1 MKTESSK
8 PERLFIGVPVTPDA
22 RVAIVRAL
30 PKILPGKPVAPD
42 KWHFTLRFLGA
53 TAGDA
58 RDSIIAQLSSSKL
71 GPGFQVRFSEL
82 GAFPNPRRARILW
95 LGVSEGSERLSELA
109 AIAEAV
115 ARNAGFAAESRR
127 FTSHLTL
134 SRIDP
139 PQNVTALL
147 AQKHRYDIEMSVR
160 ELVLYRS
167 RLGGGPARYEEVAKF
182 AVRLTSSARLPSTM
196 RRYIL

>member
-1 MKTESSK
+1 MSHAESPR

-22 RVAIVRAL
+22 SAAIARGL
-30 PKILPGKPVAPD
+30 PKSLPGKPVAPD

-53 TAGDA
+53 TAEET
-58 RDSIIAQLSSSKL
+58 RDGIITQLSSSKL
-71 GPGFQVRFSEL
+71 GGSFQVRFSEL

-95 LGVSEGSERLSELA
+95 LGVSQGSEKLSELA
-109 AIAEAV
+109 AIAEAI
-115 ARNAGFAAESRR
+115 ARSAGFAAESRR

-139 PQNVTALL
+139 PQNITALL
-147 AQKHRYDIEMSVR
+147 AQKHRYDIGMSVR

-167 RLGGGPARYEEVAKF
+167 RLGGGPARYEEM
-182 AVRLTSSARLPSTM
+182 ARFDL
-196 RRYIL
+196 

>member
-1 MKTESSK
+1 VTSSEGSR

-22 RVAIVRAL
+22 RVAIARAL
-30 PKILPGKPVAPD
+30 PKSLPGKSVSQD

-53 TAGDA
+53 TTEEA
-58 RDSIIAQLSSSKL
+58 RDQIITQLSSSKL
-71 GPGFQVRFSEL
+71 GPSFQIRFSEL
-82 GAFPNPRRARILW
+82 GAFPSSRRARILW
-95 LGVSEGSERLSELA
+95 LGVSQGSERLSELA
-109 AIAEAV
+109 TIAEAV
-115 ARNAGFAAESRR
+115 ARNAGFAPESRR

-139 PQNVTALL
+139 PQNITALL
-147 AQKHRYDIEMSVR
+147 AQKHRYDIGMSVR

-182 AVRLTSSARLPSTM
+182 EL
-196 RRYIL
+196 